1 MKVQEMQIFIKVLL
15 KNKKKLKKLDLI
27 ETNKDKNQNC
37 SNNIQNILELLYIQ
51 KKKII

>member
-37 SNNIQNILELLYIQ
+37 SNNIQNILELL
-51 KKKII
+51 